1 MSRIVII
8 GGVAGGA
15 SAAAR
20 ARRMSES
27 SEIIMLERGEFVSF
41 ANCGLPYHISGEIPS
56 RANLVLQTP
65 ESFKRRFNVDVRVME
80 EVVQIDR
87 QSKSLRIKR
96 LADNSEYELTYDKLL
111 LSPGA
116 APVVPPVPGFTLP
129 GVFQLR
135 NIPDMD
141 RILASAGNARHT
153 TVIGGGF
160 IGLEMAEA
168 FRHRGIN
175 TTLVE
180 MAPQV
185 MTPVDPEM
193 AEPLHLA
200 LRENGVDLRLNTAVN
215 GIEQTEGGLLL
226 QLSTGDTL
234 STDLVIS
241 AIGVKPETRL
251 AVDAGLQIGSLGG
264 IAVNERMQTSDP
276 DIYAVGDAVEET
288 CFVTG
293 QPSLIPLAGPA
304 NRQGRIAADNMLG
317 DEKTYRHTQGTAV
330 CRVFDQTIAS
340 TGLNEKR
347 LKQLGQDY
355 RKVYVHPNNHA
366 GYFPGATPVSMKL
379 LFDTKGKIL
388 GAQAVGKDG
397 VDKRIDVIATAQ
409 RGNLTVFD
417 LEHLE
422 LTYAPPYGSAKDVVN
437 LAGFVAANWLRGDTD
452 ICYPE
457 EVDLA
462 GPGQIIVDVRTPGE
476 REKLGFVEGSVSI
489 PVDELRDRADELPKD
504 KEILIVCQV
513 GLRGHVAQRI
523 LAQMGYK
530 VRNLTGGYKTWKLT
544 R

>member
-1 MSRIVII
+1 
-8 GGVAGGA
+8 
-15 SAAAR
+15 
-20 ARRMSES
+20 
-27 SEIIMLERGEFVSF
+27 
-41 ANCGLPYHISGEIPS
+41 
-56 RANLVLQTP
+56 
-65 ESFKRRFNVDVRVME
+65 
-80 EVVQIDR
+80 
-87 QSKSLRIKR
+87 
-96 LADNSEYELTYDKLL
+96 
-111 LSPGA
+111 
-116 APVVPPVPGFTLP
+116 
-129 GVFQLR
+129 
-135 NIPDMD
+135 MD
-141 RILASAGNARHT
+141 RILAGVNGVSHA

-168 FRHRGIN
+168 FRHRGIE
-175 TTLVE
+175 TALVE

-193 AEPLHLA
+193 AEPLHQA
-200 LRENGVDLRLNTAVN
+200 LRDNGVDLRLNTAVN
-215 GIEQTEGGLLL
+215 AIEQTEGGLLL
-226 QLSTGDTL
+226 NLSTGDVLKTG
-234 STDLVIS
+234 LVIS

-251 AVDAGLQIGSLGG
+251 AVDAGLQLGALGG

-288 CFVTG
+288 CFITG
-293 QPSLIPLAGPA
+293 EPSLIPLAGPA

-347 LKQLGQDY
+347 LKQLGREY
-355 RKVYVHPNNHA
+355 RKIYVHPNNHA

-379 LFDTKGKIL
+379 LFDAEGHIL

-457 EVDLA
+457 DIDTA
-462 GPGQIIVDVRTPGE
+462 GPNQFVVDVRTVGE
-476 REKLGFVEGSVSI
+476 RERLGFVEGSVSV
-489 PVDELRDRADELPKD
+489 PVDEIRSRVAELPKD

-513 GLRGHVAQRI
+513 GLRGHVAHRI
-523 LAQMGYK
+523 LTQMGYK
-530 VRNLTGGYKTWKLT
+530 ARNLTGGYKTWKLMH
-544 R
+544 